1 MGGKGQKNKLF
12 YNILT
17 VIFAVSI
24 ILVVVIILASNG
36 GAFSPTTQP
45 NPSTQPS
52 RQPPAQP
59 ALSNQTGQPSDQPNP
74 SSQPSDQ
81 PNQTELPISDQQLV
95 GKWVANSGG
104 YLNFNSTGQVTQ
116 GVLGDESGA
125 FVYPYSI
132 NGTTLTTAYKEGKPL
147 VATFT
152 IEALQDGRMKLTLQY
167 NGKSDIFFKK

>member
-59 ALSNQTGQPSDQPNP
+59 ALSNQTGQPSDQPN
-74 SSQPSDQ
+74 QPNQ
-81 PNQTELPISDQQLV
+81 PNQTALPISDQQLV